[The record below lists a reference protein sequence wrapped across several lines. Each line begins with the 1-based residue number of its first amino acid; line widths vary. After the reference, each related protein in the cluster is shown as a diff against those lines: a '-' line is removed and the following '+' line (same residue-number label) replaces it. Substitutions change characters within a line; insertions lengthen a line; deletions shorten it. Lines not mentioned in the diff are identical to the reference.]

1 MATPVAME
9 DYFAGKQ
16 IDDFISTLS
25 VAERNQFASLYVLKL
40 KDVMPEIPAYQIGG
54 NNRNFFEM
62 VFITLGEYRDDIP
75 DELLSKMYNHMCVEY
90 PQAECPQE

>member
-16 IDDFISTLS
+16 IDSFISTLS

-54 NNRNFFEM
+54 NNRDFFEM

-75 DELLSKMYNHMCVEY
+75 DELLAKMYNHMCVEY